1 MASFFERD
9 GYYPVFSGPG
19 VIERNA
25 HDLESSYK
33 LGIFGAYRQE
43 DISKGPDDLMV
54 VFDNGL
60 GKWFPV
66 DLEEVE
72 VDAESG
78 QMSFTAVGGDYII
91 RKVTQRDSEWLSL
104 GTETKSI
111 EDLEAIIMGTET
123 SAKEYEGELDALS
136 QDDSTGPIYAIT
148 LTNDF
153 GMFQRRNGIWL
164 QLPSNHEEFDGLFG
178 TFIDMARADEFIE
191 LYDKGGMTVEVADTF
206 QK

>member
-9 GYYPVFSGPG
+9 GYYSVFSGPG

-54 VFDNGL
+54 VFDNGQ

-66 DLEEVE
+66 DLEQVI
-72 VDAESG
+72 VDADTG
-78 QMSFTAVGGDYII
+78 AMIFTAVGGDYVI
-91 RKVTQRDSEWLSL
+91 RKVTQQDSDWISP
-104 GTETKSI
+104 GTDTKSI
-111 EDLEAIIMGTET
+111 VELEAIIMGTET
-123 SAKEYEGELDALS
+123 SAKEYKGELDALS

-148 LTNDF
+148 LTNDL

-164 QLPSNHEEFDGLFG
+164 QLPSDHEEFDGLFG